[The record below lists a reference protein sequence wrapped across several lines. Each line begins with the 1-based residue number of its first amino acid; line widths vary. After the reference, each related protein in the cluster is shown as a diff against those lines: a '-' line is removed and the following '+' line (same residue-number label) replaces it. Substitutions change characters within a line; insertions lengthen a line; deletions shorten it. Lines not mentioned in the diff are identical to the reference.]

1 MIRDYQASDYIQVS
15 ELFYQTIHAV
25 NRMDYTPEE
34 LQAWAP
40 VIDHQR
46 WKVRLK
52 KTKPIIAEKQGIV
65 VGFAE
70 LEADGHI
77 DCFYVHKD
85 YQRQGVGKSLI
96 HEIFNRAN
104 RLEIQRLFSEV
115 SITAK
120 PFFEAQGFRVIRP
133 NLVHKNG
140 LTLKNYI
147 MERHLN
153 THENPQ
159 L

>member
-1 MIRDYQASDYIQVS
+1 MIRDYQTPDYIQIY
-15 ELFYQTIHAV
+15 ELFYQTIHTV

-40 VIDHQR
+40 AIDHQR
-46 WKVRLK
+46 WKVRLQ
-52 KTKPIIAEKQGIV
+52 KTKPIIAEQQGII

-70 LEADGHI
+70 LDADGHI

-85 YQRQGVGKSLI
+85 YQRQGVGKSLMN
-96 HEIFNRAN
+96 EIFNRAN
-104 RLEIQRLFSEV
+104 RLEIKRLFSEV

-120 PFFEAQGFRVIRP
+120 LFFETQGFHVVRP
-133 NLVHKNG
+133 NLVPINE

-153 THENPQ
+153 TH
-159 L
+159 